1 MGPEPSPRI
10 VADEG
15 LRQAIVSLLDN
26 AAGYSDAGEVSFTA
40 RWDERA
46 LHIEVADRGRGIAGE
61 IREALGR
68 RPLTTRGDG
77 HGLGLFMGHAVIER
91 LGGTLDLL
99 DREGGGTLARIE
111 LPLERL
117 QIND

>member
-1 MGPEPSPRI
+1 
-10 VADEG
+10 
-15 LRQAIVSLLDN
+15 
-26 AAGYSDAGEVSFTA
+26 
-40 RWDERA
+40 
-46 LHIEVADRGRGIAGE
+46 
-61 IREALGR
+61 
-68 RPLTTRGDG
+68 
-77 HGLGLFMGHAVIER
+77 MGHAVIER